1 MQCDLV
7 ESAPTSHMDKK
18 TADTER
24 QVQMGADAPTSASFL
39 VPAPDL
45 TQEELRER
53 SFDLYRLFQISQVR
67 ESALP
72 QFDGMGYSRW
82 NETNEMADISY
93 LAPKK
98 NKGDTRITSGI
109 THEKDSA
116 LVSFFLNMNFE
127 GNVRVFYKNKEL
139 TDFGTTLTNLTR
151 KSREEENYD
160 GKRSYFYRNYV
171 SQGTSFSREQY
182 TEMWIPDKQI
192 IGVPNPAQLDKV
204 KWIDKGYKKVCC
216 GCESILVDG
225 KKVFLEDIRQPD
237 IQKQPGVYTVEYV
250 PREAMLAIWGG
261 TPRWKNVPFIVTPT
275 AISLGT
281 LAQGSIYSDWIWGE
295 IDYNKVELINVYR
308 PFAQRYQI
316 YINGV
321 PMLPANFPLKA
332 VSPSGLIPIAK
343 GDADLMNMFAYSKS
357 EPSKIKI
364 DQAVFDEILQ
374 NMVIKQRQS
383 AFVPRSNM
391 SDRIVTPDMFLGGR
405 IISNLDPTQIPPLIE
420 NPGITNADFSFYNL
434 FKTHIDD
441 KSLSSI
447 LQGQSGE
454 LKTNT
459 LGEYMDQQ
467 KKAFLTLGSK
477 IDGII
482 QWEKQMMK
490 LRVMNLL
497 YHSYQ
502 EDEIGSGYKSIS
514 MEDSMYDGSKGIST
528 VHFTTPNTK
537 TSDEIFQEELDYEK
551 ENGSQVAFTYIDPV
565 LMRKVLEDPHYY
577 IQFEVVPV
585 DKNNDMFTQMTF
597 VAMVQQA
604 QAIFGPDSLQV
615 DRLKKRYAQVFG
627 EVFDDLF
634 LNPQEL
640 QAKQQQAQLEAQQAA
655 QSQDPN
661 AQIKSPYQAKPSPF
675 APPGP
680 KDQPLPATGAI
691 QQ

>member
-1 MQCDLV
+1 
-7 ESAPTSHMDKK
+7 MDTQTMEK
-18 TADTER
+18 ER
-24 QVQMGADAPTSASFL
+24 SVQMGGTAPSDVL
-39 VPAPDL
+39 YNVPAPEL
-45 TQEELRER
+45 STEEVRER

-72 QFDGMGYSRW
+72 QFDGMGYMRW

-109 THEKDSA
+109 THEKDSG

-127 GNVRVFYKNKEL
+127 GNVRIFYKNKEL
-139 TDFGTTLTNLTR
+139 TDFGTTMTNLTR
-151 KSREEENYD
+151 KSREEESYD

-171 SQGTSFSREQY
+171 AQGTSFSREQY
-182 TEMWIPDKQI
+182 VEMWVPDKQI
-192 IGVPNPAQLDKV
+192 IGVPNPTQLDQV
-204 KWIDKGYKKVCC
+204 KWIDKGYKKI
-216 GCESILVDG
+216 GGRCESILVDG
-225 KKVFLEDIRQPD
+225 KKVFLEDIREPD
-237 IQKQPGVYTVEYV
+237 IQKQPGVYTVEYIT
-250 PREAMLAIWGG
+250 RESMLAVWGN
-261 TPRWKNVPFIVTPT
+261 TPRWKNVPFYVTPT
-275 AISLGT
+275 AQSLGT

-295 IDYNKVELINVYR
+295 IDYNKIEVIQVYR

-316 YINGV
+316 YLNGV

-357 EPSKIKI
+357 EPSKTKI

-405 IISNLDPTQIPPLIE
+405 IIANLDPTLIPPLIE
-420 NPGITNADFSFYNL
+420 NPGITDSDFKFYDL
-434 FKTHIDD
+434 FNSHIDS
-441 KSLSSI
+441 KTISSL
-447 LQGQSGE
+447 LEGQAAG
-454 LKTNT
+454 KDMT

-467 KKAFLTLGSK
+467 KKAFLKLGSK

-502 EDEIGSGYKSIS
+502 ENEDGSSFKSIS
-514 MEDSMYDGSKGIST
+514 MEDSMFDGSKGIST
-528 VHFTTPNTK
+528 IHFTTPNTK

-565 LMRKVLEDPHYY
+565 LMRKVLDDPDYY
-577 IQFEVVPV
+577 IQYEVVPV

-597 VAMVQQA
+597 VAMITQA
-604 QAIFGPDSLQV
+604 QQLFGPESLQV
-615 DRLKKRYAQVFG
+615 DRLKKRYAQVMG
-627 EVFDDLF
+627 EVYDDLF

-640 QAKQQQAQLEAQQAA
+640 QANQQQAQQQAA
-655 QSQDPN
+655 QQAQQNNPQNQQPNNPAAAVPSQ
-661 AQIKSPYQAKPSPF
+661 YQGTPSPF

-680 KDQPLPATGAI
+680 SAQPGIAQAPNAVLS
-691 QQ
+691 